1 MRTKHKPDGQTRPP
15 TFTEVARREQIIQCA
30 IETIATGGLAQ
41 ASLAQIAKRAG
52 ISKGVISYYFT
63 SKEALLKQVVI
74 DIFTAAAQAVTP
86 QIVAQP
92 NMTLVLQVYIRS
104 AVEYIGSHR
113 MEMIALL
120 DIVTHYRTAEG
131 EPLFGADFE
140 EPILVDLERLLR
152 KGQEDGVFRQFDL
165 RVMAITIRRAIDAV
179 APLYA
184 ANPNLDVPAYAREL
198 ATLFD
203 RATCRV

>member
-131 EPLFGADFE
+131 EPLFGAD
-140 EPILVDLERLLR
+140 LERLLR